1 MMGPEKVQEREEGA
15 GGGGG
20 EGDNPEGDKECRMK
34 LLLKPV
40 IPCIIQG
47 EDLKVHAL
55 GAHLRP
61 AFRPAHPRSEG
72 SNCARPSAIR
82 GAARNDIM

>member
-1 MMGPEKVQEREEGA
+1 MRREGTGEA
-15 GGGGG
+15 GGGGDG
-20 EGDNPEGDKECRMK
+20 PEGDKECRMK

-40 IPCIIQG
+40 ILCIIQG

-55 GAHLRP
+55 GAHWRP

-72 SNCARPSAIR
+72 SNCARPSAIG
-82 GAARNDIM
+82 GAARNDIMS

>member
-1 MMGPEKVQEREEGA
+1 MGPEKVQERGEGA

-20 EGDNPEGDKECRMK
+20 DNPGGNKECRMK

-40 IPCIIQG
+40 ILCIIQG
-47 EDLKVHAL
+47 EGLKGHAL
-55 GAHLRP
+55 VAHWRP
-61 AFRPAHPRSEG
+61 ALRPAHPRSEG